1 MFVRLRV
8 WVQYLPVDADIWMV
22 PANESCT
29 VGPCQRQS
37 SGRHRQV
44 YETEAGHVWRSSGLR
59 RAVGIRNQRLFSCV
73 GHRWDK
79 MLFGTFG
86 NICFW
91 YIYVRTCEDQLAEV
105 DHSASASAMKN
116 QVVGLIAAVA
126 YLRAPLV
133 VLNILT
139 CVFEVLLGG

>member
-1 MFVRLRV
+1 
-8 WVQYLPVDADIWMV
+8 
-22 PANESCT
+22 
-29 VGPCQRQS
+29 
-37 SGRHRQV
+37 
-44 YETEAGHVWRSSGLR
+44 
-59 RAVGIRNQRLFSCV
+59 
-73 GHRWDK
+73 